1 VTNSKKQ
8 MLFLLGVVVLTAAS
22 YVAAAPQF
30 SNENESVDYE
40 TFFTV
45 SNTDIGD
52 VSQGASTR
60 FDGGIGPDY
69 GTNDAAM
76 IDGLMAECCPLGS
89 VLIPSAES
97 TLEIFLDTSVN
108 TGGYNITRL
117 VNTTG
122 WNGSSRTNHQ
132 YVVALRSVGGDYVD
146 LIDVQYPQPTD
157 PGYPNSIPV
166 AVENPGVQLTIDDD
180 MGGLLG
186 SGIDAVRYTFNNI
199 NAGTSG
205 EAFQEFDVF
214 GTPGEA
220 LPPATTY
227 AWRLPGLGN
236 WHDGASWNA
245 VNGPGSFPNGA
256 GHTAQF
262 GGGTDG
268 GTAVVD
274 KPVLINHIEFN
285 SANKYAIAGLG
296 GVTLAADP
304 TGPTDPSIAVQLGDH
319 TFQTPVSVDSDATV
333 TVAAGAELSFDNKVY
348 LNGNTLSLS
357 GDAMLN
363 HSVVGS
369 GTVAASGTLGTEGDT
384 TIVANLSLASATVDL
399 DLRDSS
405 GGATSDRFNVEGSAT
420 LTGNITVN
428 VDLVDGYSPGSDVAI
443 LTTTGGIVDNSLS
456 LSLTG
461 PGQAA
466 FTGVGVVGNNL
477 VLQVGVGGT
486 LEGDY
491 NSDGVVNAADYT
503 LWADNLGTNN
513 PLANDTIGGQI
524 TEAHYLQW
532 KNNFGN
538 VQSSA
543 SGGAVPEPVSLV
555 LSLVGVLFCFASG
568 RQRLPR

>member
-1 VTNSKKQ
+1 MINSKIW
-8 MLFLLGVVVLTAAS
+8 LAFLLAGVVLTATG
-22 YVAAAPQF
+22 YVDAAPQF
-30 SNENESVDYE
+30 SNENESVDY
-40 TFFTV
+40 FSYFTV
-45 SNTDIGD
+45 SDTDIGD
-52 VSQGASTR
+52 ALQGAITAYQ
-60 FDGGIGPDY
+60 GGGL
-69 GTNDAAM
+69 GGNHVAM
-76 IDGLMAECCPLGS
+76 NDGLLAECC
-89 VLIPSAES
+89 S
-97 TLEIFLDTSVN
+97 TGDALLPADGGVLEIFLDTSVN
-108 TGGYNITRL
+108 TGGYNITSL
-117 VNTTG
+117 VNTSG

-132 YVVALRSVGGDYVD
+132 YVVALRTVGGDYVD
-146 LIDVQYPQPTD
+146 LIDVQYPHATD
-157 PGYPNSIPV
+157 PGYPNSMPV
-166 AVENPGVQLTIDDD
+166 AVEHPGVQITIDDT
-180 MGGLLG
+180 MGGSLG

-199 NAGTSG
+199 NGGTSP
-205 EAFQEFDVF
+205 EAFHEFDVF

-227 AWRLPGLGN
+227 AWNLPGLGN
-236 WHDGASWNA
+236 WHDGASWAA
-245 VNGPGSFPNGA
+245 VDGPGSLPNGA

-262 GGGTDG
+262 GDGTDG

-274 KPVLINHIEFN
+274 VPVLLNKIEFD

-296 GVTLAADP
+296 GVTLATDP

-319 TFQTPVSVDSDATV
+319 TFQTHVSVDSDATV
-333 TVAAGAELSFDNKVY
+333 TVADGAELSFDNKVY

-405 GGATSDRFNVEGSAT
+405 SGATSDRFDVEGSAT

-428 VDLVDGYSPGSDVAI
+428 VDLVDGYSPSSDVAI
-443 LTTTGGIVDNSLS
+443 LTTTGGIIDNSLS

-461 PGQAA
+461 PGQGA

-477 VLQVGVGGT
+477 VLQVGGGGT
-486 LEGDY
+486 LDGDY

-513 PLANDTIGGQI
+513 PLANDTIGGLI

-538 VQSSA
+538 AQSSG
-543 SGGAVPEPVSLV
+543 SGAAVPEPVSLV
-555 LSLVGVLFCFASG
+555 LLLLGVLFCSASG

>member
-1 VTNSKKQ
+1 MNSKKQ
-8 MLFLLGVVVLTAAS
+8 MLFLSGVVVLTAAS

-52 VSQGASTR
+52 MSQGAST
-60 FDGGIGPDY
+60 DYVGGGL
-69 GTNDAAM
+69 GGNHAAM
-76 IDGLMAECCPLGS
+76 IDGLLASCC
-89 VLIPSAES
+89 S
-97 TLEIFLDTSVN
+97 TGDTLLPADGGVLEIFLDTSVN
-108 TGGYNITRL
+108 TGGYQITSL

-146 LIDVQYPQPTD
+146 LIDVQYPHATD
-157 PGYPNSIPV
+157 PGYPNSMPV

-199 NAGTSG
+199 NGGTSP

-236 WHDGASWNA
+236 WHDRDSWNA
-245 VNGPGSFPNGA
+245 VDGPGSLPNSA

-274 KPVLINHIEFN
+274 APVLVNHIEFN

-348 LNGNTLSLS
+348 LNGNTLTLS
-357 GDAMLN
+357 GDTMLN

-369 GTVAASGTLGTEGDT
+369 GTVSASGTLGTEGGT

-405 GGATSDRFNVEGSAT
+405 GGATSDRFDVEGSAT

-428 VDLVDGYSPGSDVAI
+428 VDLVDGFSPSSDVAI

-461 PGQAA
+461 SGQGA

-477 VLQVGVGGT
+477 VLQVGGAT
-486 LEGDY
+486 LGGDY

-513 PLANDTIGGQI
+513 PLANDTIGGLI

-538 VQSSA
+538 AQSSG
-543 SGGAVPEPVSLV
+543 SGAAVPEPVSLV
-555 LSLVGVLFCFASG
+555 LSLVGVLFCSASG